1 MNSNFLNSKYYI
13 NHKIKVQFSLLMILA
28 LIVSPISTII
38 YKRLNLTYNIA
49 EPIIAFV
56 ALIIIA
62 FYSFLQF
69 KILNKFGHFIPLAI
83 KLIQL
88 LSFGIIVFLCA
99 LSLLSSGSILL
110 GEIVLAFVVYI
121 PVETYVVI
129 TNRNRVIRGIDNINY
144 NSLNLKSMILLFL
157 SNFIIMVL
165 FIGIY
170 SQPLLLIA
178 LSILLSIPLFFLCLT
193 VIDIYNQKKVKL

>member
-13 NHKIKVQFSLLMILA
+13 NHKIKVQFSLLMILV

-157 SNFIIMVL
+157 SNFIIIVL

>member
-110 GEIVLAFVVYI
+110 SEIVLAFVVYI